1 MYKHLCIKPGCVNT
15 YEDEDADRY
24 YCPSC
29 NEARKQIAV
38 EVDKK
43 IGTHPR
49 ERGMSE
55 LEIFEAEAKSFTAPN
70 GRTITFGR
78 ATL

>member
-1 MYKHLCIKPGCVNT
+1 MIKHLCIKPGCDNT
-15 YEDEDADRY
+15 YEDEDVDRY
-24 YCPSC
+24 YCPTC
-29 NEARKQIAV
+29 NEARKALAAEI
-38 EVDKK
+38 DKR
-43 IGTHPR
+43 IGAQPR

-55 LEIFEAEAKSFTAPN
+55 LEIFEAEAKSFTTPN